1 MSNPLLLSF
10 LTHSW
15 DGGSSGVAIQ
25 LEKSG
30 STRMANSTEVSTAC
44 LDVTLQV
51 NKAWVKRGA
60 SAFKEAGFG
69 TADGETMLL
78 CSDIITV
85 DDELRAKPQFDITT
99 YVMEHGI
106 AHTLRFCKK
115 PWRRY
120 PFISLRRSSALDATW
135 SAVSFLFIFE
145 AIMVA
150 RTL

>member
-106 AHTLRFCKK
+106 AHTLRFCKNHGAGI
-115 PWRRY
+115 RSFR
-120 PFISLRRSSALDATW
+120 SAEVLRLMQPGLP
-135 SAVSFLFIFE
+135 VSFLFTFE